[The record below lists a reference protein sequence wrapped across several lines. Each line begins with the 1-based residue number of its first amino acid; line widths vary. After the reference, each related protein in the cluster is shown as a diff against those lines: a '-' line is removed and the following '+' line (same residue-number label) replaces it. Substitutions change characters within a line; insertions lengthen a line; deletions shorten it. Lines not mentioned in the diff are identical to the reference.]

1 MIFFQPPHIYYLTR
15 KNLETPHRTH
25 SLISIFIH
33 TILYINIYV
42 TLFVRE
48 LAYSTKSLFTVNKSK
63 IAHQLGK
70 QDNKAGDEQSTE
82 GRSLQEDRVGQV
94 AGERSTSAGSFG
106 AGASTDHG

>member
-1 MIFFQPPHIYYLTR
+1 MISIFFNLPILYYLTR
-15 KNLETPHRTH
+15 KTLETPHRTH

-33 TILYINIYV
+33 TILHINVI
-42 TLFVRE
+42 LFVRE

-82 GRSLQEDRVGQV
+82 GRNLQEDRVRQV